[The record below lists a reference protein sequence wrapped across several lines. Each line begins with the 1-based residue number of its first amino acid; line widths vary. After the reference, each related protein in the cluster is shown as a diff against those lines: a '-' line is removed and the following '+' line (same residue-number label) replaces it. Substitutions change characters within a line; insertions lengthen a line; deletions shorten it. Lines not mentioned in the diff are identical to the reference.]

1 MDAVRHQIE
10 KMGPGLKLKANP
22 FTGNFSPVDL
32 KQFLETN
39 SLRFCVL
46 VMDSKAVKDAYGNLP
61 VGSRNEYHDLLQTA
75 VDRVGKKNSK

>member
-10 KMGPGLKLKANP
+10 KMGPELKLEANP
-22 FTGNFSPVDL
+22 FIGNFPPVDL

-46 VMDSKAVKDAYGNLP
+46 VMDSKAVKDGYGNLP
-61 VGSRNEYHDLLQTA
+61 VGPRNEYLDLLQTA